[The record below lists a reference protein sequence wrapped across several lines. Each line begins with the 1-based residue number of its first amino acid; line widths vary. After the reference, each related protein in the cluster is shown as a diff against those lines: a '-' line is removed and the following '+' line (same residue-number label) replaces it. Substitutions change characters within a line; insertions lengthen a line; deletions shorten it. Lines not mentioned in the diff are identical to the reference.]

1 MSDIIAHIV
10 FDDSNNLKLIEIVDN
25 VSSNI
30 VTTNLEQTIYSGQK
44 DFYIKISVKQ
54 CANSSMDC
62 FSLSNGSMYR
72 LDFDTEDENSNLH
85 RFKSHIVSSLQ
96 NSIQPENL
104 IQPENSIQPENLI
117 QPENSIQPPE
127 NSNLH
132 RFKSVLAEKLNVPIK
147 VGLEEFKKRIV
158 QAL

>member
-1 MSDIIAHIV
+1 
-10 FDDSNNLKLIEIVDN
+10 
-25 VSSNI
+25 
-30 VTTNLEQTIYSGQK
+30 
-44 DFYIKISVKQ
+44 
-54 CANSSMDC
+54 MDC

-96 NSIQPENL
+96 
-104 IQPENSIQPENLI
+104 NLI

>member
-104 IQPENSIQPENLI
+104 IQPENS
-117 QPENSIQPPE
+117 
-127 NSNLH
+127 NLH

>member
-30 VTTNLEQTIYSGQK
+30 VTTNLEQTIHSGQK

-62 FSLSNGSMYR
+62 FSLSNGNMYR
-72 LDFDTEDENSNLH
+72 LDFDTHTEGENSNLH
-85 RFKSHIVSSLQ
+85 QFKSHIVSSLQ
-96 NSIQPENL
+96 NL
-104 IQPENSIQPENLI
+104 IQPENSIP
-117 QPENSIQPPE
+117 PPE